1 MADDHHL
8 MTKLFLGLL
17 QASRAI
23 KNPVQQTGFFAGYT
37 GSKNPVRN
45 KLKIQFIEFDF
56 SEIKYRSTG
65 GYCDK
70 IQKISNATYRVLN
83 SSKTRTRRE
92 NNLTSGQF
100 FPFFVHFFG
109 RLDDTIICFLDF
121 LTFGLVLEIRA

>member
-56 SEIKYRSTG
+56 SKLIFQKSSTDQQGVTVIKFKNSRMQLIVSLIRPKHEREE
-65 GYCDK
+65 K
-70 IQKISNATYRVLN
+70 II
-83 SSKTRTRRE
+83 
-92 NNLTSGQF
+92 
-100 FPFFVHFFG
+100 
-109 RLDDTIICFLDF
+109 
-121 LTFGLVLEIRA
+121 